1 MSDLENNFI
10 SMGIPTDQ
18 AKKLAEDFK
27 TGLKELGLADTET
40 TIDLIPVIQ
49 KNDPLEK
56 ALVKIGVK
64 PALVQRYGAS
74 IKAAMNEFLISTKEQ
89 KSMFLAQ
96 ILHESGMLSRVT
108 ENLNY
113 SEQGLVLTFKKYFDR
128 NTAKNYARKPE
139 KIANRVYAN
148 RMGNGNESSGDGWQF
163 RGRGLIQITGKTNYT
178 LCGKALNV
186 DLLSN
191 PSYLETPEG
200 ASRSAGWFW
209 KVNNLNRSADRK
221 DIKENTRIINGGYK
235 GLGHRIDLYQ
245 KLLPLM

>member
-1 MSDLENNFI
+1 MSDLENNFV
-10 SMGIPTDQ
+10 SMGIPAEQ

-27 TGLKELGLADTET
+27 TGLKELGLSDSDTTVE
-40 TIDLIPVIQ
+40 LIPVIQ

-56 ALVKIGVK
+56 ALVRIGVK
-64 PALVQRYGAS
+64 PALVQRYGTS
-74 IKAAMNEFLISTKEQ
+74 IKAAMTEFLISTKEQ

-96 ILHESGMLSRVT
+96 ILHESFMLSAVV

-128 NTAKNYARKPE
+128 NIAKNYARKPE
-139 KIANRVYAN
+139 KIASRVYAN
-148 RMGNGNESSGDGWQF
+148 RMGNGSESSGDGWKF
-163 RGRGLIQITGKTNYT
+163 RGRGLIQLTGKSTYT
-178 LCGKALNV
+178 ICGKALNV

-209 KVNNLNRSADRK
+209 KANNLNKSADRK

-235 GLGHRIDLYQ
+235 GLDHRIELYQ